1 MYSLA
6 FIDEGFSLQN
16 TGILYLTER
25 KRMIYLQNTTEPQAL
40 FIPRSQRGVEGTL
53 HFSAESNMELADL
66 ISIDVSDLDTSDLYY
81 DLSVTL
87 PDDLPGGEYD
97 YRLTD
102 DAGILS
108 QGILVV
114 GDSFTIDQYEK
125 DVEYEQYTK

>member
-1 MYSLA
+1 
-6 FIDEGFSLQN
+6 
-16 TGILYLTER
+16 
-25 KRMIYLQNTTEPQAL
+25 MIYLQNTTESQAL

-87 PDDLPGGEYD
+87 PADLPGGEYD